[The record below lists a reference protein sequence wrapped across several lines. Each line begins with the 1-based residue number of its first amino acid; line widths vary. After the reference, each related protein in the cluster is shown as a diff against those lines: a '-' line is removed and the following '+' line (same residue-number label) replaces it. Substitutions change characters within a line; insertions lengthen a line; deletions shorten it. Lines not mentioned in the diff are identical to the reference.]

1 MPDSSIKIAIIVNVY
16 EKARELREIGGGLNV
31 GPHTRDVLRKLGAD
45 SSITGSDM
53 FPILHLKGSNGD
65 LLCTQQARRGAPER
79 EHQRVRRS
87 VLHRALLA
95 NVPEANIHLNKTLES
110 ITVGN
115 EAGGIVLTFDD
126 DTEIEADLVIGAD
139 GVRSRVRQYAFPEAS
154 IKFIG
159 VTAYRALMPLSQVA
173 RISSFDHRKTTLWYM
188 PQKGYMY
195 SPIEDNQAGDNKC
208 ELVLRELSDPL
219 QLTEAQNI
227 DTPVPNGVEVDN
239 IIVEDTF
246 REFEPAAK
254 ALLQCVPKGA
264 WIKYASFAGPPLP
277 SSVKGNKIVLFG
289 DSANPMS
296 GAFGSGA
303 TFGLQDG
310 WTFGKSLA
318 RLLETGATDP
328 VSKALMAFDSIR
340 GPFYQELYKTLGD
353 MKARGQQIAH
363 NEGWEASWIDFAN
376 RHYGE
381 DLNWIY
387 YHDIEQSL
395 NNYFKQDRIST

>member
-1 MPDSSIKIAIIVNVY
+1 M
-16 EKARELREIGGGLNV
+16 
-31 GPHTRDVLRKLGAD
+31 
-45 SSITGSDM
+45 
-53 FPILHLKGSNGD
+53 
-65 LLCTQQARRGAPER
+65 CTQQARRGAPER

-246 REFEPAAK
+246 R
-254 ALLQCVPKGA
+254 VRV
-264 WIKYASFAGPPLP
+264 YASELLDKRILMDIRNLNQPQRRCYNVSPKEHGSNMPRSQDLHCRL
-277 SSVKGNKIVLFG
+277 VLRETKSFCLEIQLILCRVRVTNH
-289 DSANPMS
+289 DSQTL
-296 GAFGSGA
+296 FI
-303 TFGLQDG
+303 D
-310 WTFGKSLA
+310 SL
-318 RLLETGATDP
+318 
-328 VSKALMAFDSIR
+328 
-340 GPFYQELYKTLGD
+340 
-353 MKARGQQIAH
+353 
-363 NEGWEASWIDFAN
+363 
-376 RHYGE
+376 
-381 DLNWIY
+381 
-387 YHDIEQSL
+387 
-395 NNYFKQDRIST
+395 